1 MYILYIFVIIYYYVK
16 VSDFLGSLS
25 TISGNVIIDNYVQPP
40 VNHSL
45 DSMAHL
51 PGMML
56 IKFIEICLIDL
67 RFLKFCLAGF
77 NLNITEILP
86 IIEYQT
92 APEC

>member
-1 MYILYIFVIIYYYVK
+1 MRFIKQHVHPFYFCDYYK
-16 VSDFLGSLS
+16 SFFDFLGSLS
-25 TISGNVIIDNYVQPP
+25 TISGNIIIDNYMQPP

-77 NLNITEILP
+77 NFNIAKSSLL
-86 IIEYQT
+86 
-92 APEC
+92 